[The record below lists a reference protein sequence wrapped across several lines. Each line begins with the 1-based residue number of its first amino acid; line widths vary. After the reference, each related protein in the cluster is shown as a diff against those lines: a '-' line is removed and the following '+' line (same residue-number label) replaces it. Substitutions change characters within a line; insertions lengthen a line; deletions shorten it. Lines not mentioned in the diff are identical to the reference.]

1 MQILSRLLSRRS
13 PATVEVVAPVL
24 PDVVIAEPF
33 HAFIHRLNAIT
44 VPGDLRAIRTGRALQ
59 AIVMDEAGA
68 QVRVGQITQSAPGVD
83 RIAFPEFPDGT
94 GPAFWLFVV
103 ETLGEADPAPLV
115 PALRALAAGLGQR
128 PLLAVGCEGPRL
140 DRAQLSFAMISDEP
154 PAATLPPLDQPVVDG
169 STLSP
174 EQRQWREEGVA
185 ILKGFLSDDLLDPYI
200 ARREQVGRPGGW
212 RSPTPYMHVEELRRI
227 CLHPP
232 LMRVLNS
239 LVGEEM
245 LLHLNL
251 TGWVSTERDWHQD
264 EYLSPPFVNSWYA
277 AVWIA
282 LDRIHP
288 DAGPFEY
295 IPGSHRWPLLRGAR
309 VRQFMT
315 DEERRLAAVTD
326 SGYDAWPS
334 VTQAYVAPIVEAEI
348 ARRGVEKRAFLAEK
362 GDVLVWHGRLMHR
375 GSPARQP
382 GLERR
387 SLIAHY
393 TGVNHRPDMPDRRV
407 EGSGQYAVFH
417 TPLI

>member
-13 PATVEVVAPVL
+13 PAPVEVAAPVL

-44 VPGDLRAIRTGRALQ
+44 VPGDLRAIRGGRPLQ

-68 QVRVGQITQSAPGVD
+68 EVRVGQITQSAPGVD

-103 ETLGEADPAPLV
+103 EPLGEADPAPLV
-115 PALRALAAGLGQR
+115 PALLALAASLGQR
-128 PLLAVGCEGPRL
+128 PLLAVGCDGPRL

-185 ILKGFLSDDLLDPYI
+185 ILKGFLPNDLLDPYI

-212 RSPTPYMHVEELRRI
+212 RSPTPYMQVEELRRI

-232 LMRVLNS
+232 LMGLLNS

-334 VTQAYVAPIVEAEI
+334 VTQSYVAPIVEAEI

-393 TGVNHRPDMPDRRV
+393 TGVNHRPDMPDRRF
-407 EGSGQYAVFH
+407 EGGGQYAVFH

>member
-1 MQILSRLLSRRS
+1 MQILSRLFSRR
-13 PATVEVVAPVL
+13 APVTGTAASPIL

-33 HAFIHRLNAIT
+33 NAFVHGLNAIT
-44 VPGDLRAIRTGRALQ
+44 IPGDLRATRDGAPLQ
-59 AIVMDEAGA
+59 ALVMDAAGT
-68 QVRVGQITQSAPGVD
+68 QVRVGDVVQATPGID
-83 RIAFPEFPDGT
+83 RVAFAAFPEGM

-103 ETLGEADPAPLV
+103 APLDGADPAPLL
-115 PALRALAAGLGQR
+115 PALRALAAGLGAR
-128 PLLAVGCEGPRL
+128 PPLAVGCEGPAL
-140 DRAQLSFAMISDEP
+140 DRARLSFAMISDEP
-154 PAATLPPLDQPVVDG
+154 PPATLPPLDQPVVDDG
-169 STLSP
+169 ALTP

-185 ILKGFLSDDLLDPYI
+185 ILKGFLSDELLDPYI
-200 ARREQVGRPGGW
+200 ARREQLGRAGGW
-212 RSPTPYMHVEELRRI
+212 RSPTPYMQVEELRRI

-232 LMRVLNS
+232 LMGVLNS

-251 TGWVSTERDWHQD
+251 TGWISTERDWHQD

-295 IPGSHRWPLLRGAR
+295 IPGSHRWPLLRGDK

-315 DEERRLAAVTD
+315 GDERRLSAVTD

-334 VTQAYVAPIVEAEI
+334 ITQSYVAPIVEAEI

-362 GDVLVWHGRLMHR
+362 GDVLIWHGRLMHR
-375 GSPARQP
+375 GSPARQQ

-393 TGVNHRPDMPDRRV
+393 TGVNHRPDMPERRF
-407 EGSGQYAVFH
+407 EGGGHYAVFH
-417 TPLI
+417 TPLL